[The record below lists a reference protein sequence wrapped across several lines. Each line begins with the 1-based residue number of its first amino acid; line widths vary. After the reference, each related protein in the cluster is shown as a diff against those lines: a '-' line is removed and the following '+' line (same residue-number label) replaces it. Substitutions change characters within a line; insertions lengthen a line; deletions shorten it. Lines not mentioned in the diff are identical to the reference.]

1 MLLKN
6 DEKDLIAGNYYYL
19 LIPVTAEQAK
29 PTAYTEHHQQ
39 KLLQISHSINKLL
52 NKLSILISIL
62 SINKLL

>member
-6 DEKDLIAGNYYYL
+6 DEKDLVAGNYYL
-19 LIPVTAEQAK
+19 LTPVTAEQAK

-39 KLLQISHSINKLL
+39 KSLLISQSINKLL
-52 NKLSILISIL
+52 NKLSISIL